1 MDPRRLLTQSARLAG
16 ASVLVG
22 LLATSWSATTAA
34 TSVRVVSHG
43 PRSQPVIA
51 LTFDDGVSPANCRRI
66 LATLVEQHVPATF
79 FPLAEAMSLD
89 PAFWRLVAAVG
100 DPIGDHT
107 YSHPQLPALSL
118 AGQFAEI
125 DRGRRV
131 AEAILGRPLLRVF
144 RPPYGAYNAAT
155 LSAAARAGF
164 GTMLL
169 WDVSDRSTSPTAS
182 LAKMRWAA
190 EQGTNGSVVLM
201 HCGPNVTPYLLPD
214 VIASYRARG
223 FRFVTVAQLLGVPW
237 SAGPTR
243 VVTRTEILRG
253 LAPLPTGPLGGPIT
267 GPHGYVPTQTVAR
280 AATPAPAAT
289 RAPTAATTA
298 TLPTRDPTST
308 PPPVLTLMTAESTE
322 SLASSAPASANAPV
336 DSAETA
342 HDRAFGVVAG
352 LAILICAV
360 SSVALL
366 CRFRSR

>member
-1 MDPRRLLTQSARLAG
+1 M
-16 ASVLVG
+16 
-22 LLATSWSATTAA
+22 
-34 TSVRVVSHG
+34 SVRVVSHG

-66 LATLVEQHVPATF
+66 LAMLVGQHVPATF

-89 PAFWRLVAAVG
+89 PAFWRLVVAAG
-100 DPIGDHT
+100 DPVGDHT
-107 YSHPQLPALSL
+107 YSHPQLPTLSL

-131 AEAILGRPLLRVF
+131 AEAVVGRPLLRVF
-144 RPPYGAYNAAT
+144 RPPYGAYNAVT

-164 GTMLL
+164 GTVLL

-201 HCGPNVTPYLLPD
+201 HCGPNVTPFLLSD

-243 VVTRTEILRG
+243 VVTPKEILNG
-253 LAPLPTGPLGGPIT
+253 LGPLPASPVGGPIT
-267 GPHGYVPTQTVAR
+267 GPHGYLPPRTFAETPVVAPVV
-280 AATPAPAAT
+280 AKPLTPPATSAPPLAIS
-289 RAPTAATTA
+289 RPTA
-298 TLPTRDPTST
+298 DST
-308 PPPVLTLMTAESTE
+308 ETPVLPPPSTMVQGNR
-322 SLASSAPASANAPV
+322 AV
-336 DSAETA
+336 A
-342 HDRAFGVVAG
+342 HDRGPGALAG
-352 LAILICAV
+352 LAILVRAV

-366 CRFRSR
+366 RTFRKT

>member
-1 MDPRRLLTQSARLAG
+1 VDPRRVLTASARIGAACVLA
-16 ASVLVG
+16 A
-22 LLATSWSATTAA
+22 LLGTSWSATTQA

-51 LTFDDGVSPANCRRI
+51 LTFDDGISPANCRRI

-89 PAFWRLVAAVG
+89 PAFWQLVAAVG
-100 DPIGDHT
+100 DPVGDHT
-107 YSHPQLPALSL
+107 YSHPQLPTLSL

-131 AEAILGRPLLRVF
+131 AEVVLGRPLLRVF
-144 RPPYGAYNAAT
+144 RPPYGAYNAVT

-164 GTMLL
+164 GTVLL

-243 VVTRTEILRG
+243 VLTPKEILHG
-253 LAPLPTGPLGGPIT
+253 LAPLPPSPFGGPIT
-267 GPHGYVPTQTVAR
+267 GPHGYVPPRTSAAAAVA
-280 AATPAPAAT
+280 APVVVKPLTPAA
-289 RAPTAATTA
+289 
-298 TLPTRDPTST
+298 TST
-308 PPPVLTLMTAESTE
+308 PPLALSQVTADATE
-322 SLASSAPASANAPV
+322 TPAPLPITPQSDPAVAP
-336 DSAETA
+336 D
-342 HDRAFGVVAG
+342 DRAFGAVAWP
-352 LAILICAV
+352 AV
-360 SSVALL
+360 LVGTVTSVALL
-366 CRFRSR
+366 RRFMRG

>member
-1 MDPRRLLTQSARLAG
+1 VDSRRLLTQFARIA
-16 ASVLVG
+16 AACVLVG
-22 LLATSWSATTAA
+22 LLATSWSATTQA

-100 DPIGDHT
+100 DPVGDHT

-118 AGQFAEI
+118 AGQFTEI

-131 AEAILGRPLLRVF
+131 AEAVLGRPLLRVF
-144 RPPYGAYNAAT
+144 RPPYGAYNAVT

-164 GTMLL
+164 STVLL

-201 HCGPNVTPYLLPD
+201 HCGPNVTPYLLSD

-223 FRFVTVAQLLGVPW
+223 FRFVTVAQILGVPW

-243 VVTRTEILRG
+243 AVTPKEILHG
-253 LAPLPTGPLGGPIT
+253 LAPLPPGPDGGPIT
-267 GPHGYVPTQTVAR
+267 GPHGYLPPRMSAPPAVAAPVVAKPVTH
-280 AATPAPAAT
+280 AATPAPPSVIPRSTADSNRLPSPAAVLAKT
-289 RAPTAATTA
+289 AQTNPAP
-298 TLPTRDPTST
+298 LPD
-308 PPPVLTLMTAESTE
+308 
-322 SLASSAPASANAPV
+322 
-336 DSAETA
+336 
-342 HDRAFGVVAG
+342 DRGFGAVVG
-352 LAILICAV
+352 LAVLAGAV
-360 SSVALL
+360 GSVAFLR
-366 CRFRSR
+366 RFRRT

>member
-1 MDPRRLLTQSARLAG
+1 MDPRHVLTRSTRLAA

-22 LLATSWSATTAA
+22 LLATSWSATTQAM
-34 TSVRVVSHG
+34 SVGVVSHG

-66 LATLVEQHVPATF
+66 LAMLVEQHVPATF

-89 PAFWRLVAAVG
+89 PAFWRLVAAAG
-100 DPIGDHT
+100 DPVGDHT
-107 YSHPQLPALSL
+107 YSHPQLPTLSL

-131 AEAILGRPLLRVF
+131 AEAVLGRPLLRVF
-144 RPPYGAYNAAT
+144 RPPYGAYNAVT

-164 GTMLL
+164 GTVLL

-182 LAKMRWAA
+182 IAKMRWAA

-201 HCGPNVTPYLLPD
+201 HCGPNVTPFLLSD

-223 FRFVTVAQLLGVPW
+223 FQFVTVAQLFGISW

-243 VVTRTEILRG
+243 VVTPKEILNG
-253 LAPLPTGPLGGPIT
+253 LGPLPASPFGGPIT
-267 GPHGYVPTQTVAR
+267 GPHGYLPPRTSAAMPVA
-280 AATPAPAAT
+280 APVVAKPLTPAAT
-289 RAPTAATTA
+289 SAPPLAISQVTAA
-298 TLPTRDPTST
+298 
-308 PPPVLTLMTAESTE
+308 STE
-322 SLASSAPASANAPV
+322 PAAPLSIIPQSDPAVAP
-336 DSAETA
+336 D
-342 HDRAFGVVAG
+342 DRAFGAVAW
-352 LAILICAV
+352 LAVLVGAV

-366 CRFRSR
+366 RRFRRG

>member
-1 MDPRRLLTQSARLAG
+1 MDSRRVLTPFARSGAACVLA
-16 ASVLVG
+16 A
-22 LLATSWSATTAA
+22 LLATGWSATIQA

-51 LTFDDGVSPANCRRI
+51 LTFDDGTSPANCRRI

-100 DPIGDHT
+100 DPVGDHT
-107 YSHPQLPALSL
+107 YSHPQLPTLSL

-131 AEAILGRPLLRVF
+131 AEVVLGRPLLRVF
-144 RPPYGAYNAAT
+144 RPPYGAYNAVT
-155 LSAAARAGF
+155 LTAAARAGF
-164 GTMLL
+164 ATVLL

-201 HCGPNVTPYLLPD
+201 HCGPNVTPFLLSD

-243 VVTRTEILRG
+243 VVTPKEILHG
-253 LAPLPTGPLGGPIT
+253 LAPLPPSPFGGPIT
-267 GPHGYVPTQTVAR
+267 GPHGYVPPRTSAAAAVA
-280 AATPAPAAT
+280 APVVAKPLT
-289 RAPTAATTA
+289 TAARSAPPMALSQVTA
-298 TLPTRDPTST
+298 DSTEPPARLST
-308 PPPVLTLMTAESTE
+308 PQSDPAV
-322 SLASSAPASANAPV
+322 AP
-336 DSAETA
+336 D
-342 HDRAFGVVAG
+342 DRAFGAVAW
-352 LAILICAV
+352 LAVIVGAV

-366 CRFRSR
+366 RRFRRALRA